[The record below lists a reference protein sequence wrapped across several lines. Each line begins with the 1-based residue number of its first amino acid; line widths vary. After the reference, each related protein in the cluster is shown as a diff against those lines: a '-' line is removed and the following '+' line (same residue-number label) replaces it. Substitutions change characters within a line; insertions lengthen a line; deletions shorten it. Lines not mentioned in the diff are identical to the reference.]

1 MTSSVSNA
9 VDFSDDDIQ
18 WMQHALALAEQAQD
32 LDEVPVGA
40 VLVRDGELIGSG
52 FNQPISNHDPS
63 AHAEIQALRSACSAE
78 QNYRL
83 PDSTLYVTLEP
94 CAMCAGA
101 LIHARIERVVI
112 AAREPRAGAAG
123 SIFNV
128 LDNTKLN
135 HQCRVEIGLLEQ
147 QSGELLRGFFRARR

>member
-1 MTSSVSNA
+1 MSSSVSNA

-101 LIHARIERVVI
+101 LIHARVERVVI

>member
-1 MTSSVSNA
+1 MTSLVSNA

-101 LIHARIERVVI
+101 LIHARVERVVI